1 MKRGILTG
9 FTTGL
14 LTTTAASACPT
25 CRPDVVAAIFD
36 EHFWGRLLLTFHPFL
51 ILLLIVSALYF
62 ATREVPAPAPV
73 KQRARRQ
80 GRERSR

>member
-1 MKRGILTG
+1 MKQGILTG

-14 LTTTAASACPT
+14 LTATAASACPT
-25 CRPDVVAAIFD
+25 CRPDVVAAILD
-36 EHFWGRLLLTFHPFL
+36 EHFWGRLSLTALPFL
-51 ILLLIVSALYF
+51 ILVIILGALFF
-62 ATREVPAPAPV
+62 ATREIPPPVPV

>member
-1 MKRGILTG
+1 MKQGILTG

-14 LTTTAASACPT
+14 LAATAASACPT
-25 CRPDVVAAIFD
+25 CRPDVAAAILD
-36 EHFWGRLLLTFHPFL
+36 EHFWSRLLLTVQPFL
-51 ILLLIVSALYF
+51 ILLLIVGALYF
-62 ATREVPAPAPV
+62 ATREIPTPVPV

>member
-1 MKRGILTG
+1 MRRGILTG

-14 LTTTAASACPT
+14 LAATAASACPT

-36 EHFWGRLLLTFHPFL
+36 EHFWVRLLLTVQPFL
-51 ILLLIVSALYF
+51 ILLLIVGVLYF
-62 ATREVPAPAPV
+62 ATREVPPPVPV

>member
-25 CRPDVVAAIFD
+25 CRPDVVAVILD
-36 EHFWGRLLLTFHPFL
+36 EHFWGRLSFTALPFL
-51 ILLLIVSALYF
+51 ILVIILGARFFVA
-62 ATREVPAPAPV
+62 REIPPPVPV